1 MGIRV
6 MKSPNK
12 SKSGIDSESLFL
24 DMPDRSSS
32 GISIIIISYE
42 RMRSLAALL
51 RSLLNQNLDGIEIE
65 LIICNNSNQ
74 SQLGKS
80 FFSRVG
86 RYLTRFKDIKVFN
99 SDYNWRDRIRYSLG
113 TVAKYETLMF
123 LDDDVV
129 LLDPNF
135 VRHMFHNFRKLR
147 PEDILSCWAD
157 IWIEWE
163 TDNFR
168 VVSLS
173 FYEPEPKELTLVD
186 TCGMGISML
195 NRQILFNPVIAGM
208 NRIFERVG
216 DYIFPLMS
224 TMELGTKC
232 YFLPCY
238 KMIKF
243 HRQASK
249 HAICQGDGFYNSVLQ
264 IFGFLLEN
272 GYSPLLE
279 REASRFQDPTSPE
292 AKALRLISPH
302 SFP

>member
-1 MGIRV
+1 MTE
-6 MKSPNK
+6 SPNK
-12 SKSGIDSESLFL
+12 SKSGIDSEALFL

-32 GISIIIISYE
+32 GISIVIISYE

-51 RSLLNQNLDGIEIE
+51 RSLLRQNLDGIETE
-65 LIICNNSNQ
+65 LIICNNSNR

-80 FFSRVG
+80 FFSSVG
-86 RYLTRFKDIKVFN
+86 RHLTRFKDIKVFN

-135 VRHMFHNFRKLR
+135 VRYMFNNFRKLR

-157 IWIEWE
+157 IWVDWQPE
-163 TDNFR
+163 NFR

-173 FYEPEPKELTLVD
+173 FYEHDLEELTLVD
-186 TCGMGISML
+186 SCGMGISML
-195 NRQILFNPVIAGM
+195 NRRILFNPAIAGM
-208 NRIFERVG
+208 DSIFEQIG
-216 DYIFPLMS
+216 DYVFSLMS
-224 TMELGTKC
+224 NMELGTQC
-232 YFLPCY
+232 YFLPSY
-238 KMIKF
+238 KMLKF

-249 HAICQGDGFYNSVLQ
+249 HAICRGDGFYKSVIS
-264 IFGFLLEN
+264 IFQFLLEN
-272 GYSPLLE
+272 GYRPLLE
-279 REASRFQDPTSPE
+279 REANRFQDPSSPE

-302 SFP
+302 VFPSS